1 MKYDEN
7 GTRLITGYV
16 PKLAL
21 TGVAIAAYFLLSAC
35 CVFFFFRTR
44 PRPKYML
51 WVTIGTFTMA
61 VGFGARIPMT
71 NDPGSLGIYIATTLF
86 TLLSPC
92 AFLAQDYVL
101 LPRLATW
108 LDAEDCLFLSS
119 RLIARIF
126 IGSDICTFLIQA
138 AGGGMTAMES
148 MASTGEKI
156 ALIGLII
163 QCVSFGLFW
172 VLLVVFAFRLRSNH
186 SNKWASGSGF
196 KGWKALYWALQW
208 TCIGIMV
215 RCVFR
220 VIEFSQGYS
229 GYLRT
234 TEWCYYVLDTLPLF
248 LAIVVW
254 AVVWPPSILVES
266 DKWAATHE
274 HGHEYD
280 LTSMGGSTYGPVTT
294 GSSYDKA

>member
-1 MKYDEN
+1 MKFDEN
-7 GTRLITGYV
+7 GNRLITGYV

-21 TGVAIAAYFLLSAC
+21 TGVAIAAYFLLSVC
-35 CVFFFFRTR
+35 LNIFFFRTK
-44 PRPKYML
+44 PKPKYML

-61 VGFGARIPMT
+61 VGFACRIPMT
-71 NDPGSLGIYIATTLF
+71 ADPSSLGIYIATTLF

-138 AGGGMTAMES
+138 AGGGMTAMVS

-172 VLLVVFAFRLRSNH
+172 VLLIVFAFRLRSRH
-186 SNKWASGSGF
+186 PEKWTPGLR
-196 KGWKALYWALQW
+196 GWNALYWALQW

-234 TEWCYYVLDTLPLF
+234 TEWCYYTLDTLPLF

-254 AVVWPPSILVES
+254 AVVWPPRILGR
-266 DKWAATHE
+266 DKW
-274 HGHEYD
+274 GVVPEYG
-280 LTSMGGSTYGPVTT
+280 LTTVGDD
-294 GSSYDKA
+294 SSYGRETSTLCDKA

>member
-1 MKYDEN
+1 MKYEN
-7 GTRLITGYV
+7 GIRLITGYV

-21 TGVAIAAYFLLSAC
+21 TVVAIAAYFLLSAC
-35 CVFFFFRTR
+35 CFF
-44 PRPKYML
+44 Y
-51 WVTIGTFTMA
+51 
-61 VGFGARIPMT
+61 
-71 NDPGSLGIYIATTLF
+71 
-86 TLLSPC
+86 
-92 AFLAQDYVL
+92 
-101 LPRLATW
+101 
-108 LDAEDCLFLSS
+108 
-119 RLIARIF
+119 
-126 IGSDICTFLIQA
+126 ICTFLIQA
-138 AGGGMTAMES
+138 GGGGMTAIES

-186 SNKWASGSGF
+186 SNKWASGSGL

-220 VIEFSQGYS
+220 VVEFSQGYS

-254 AVVWPPSILVES
+254 AVVWPPRILVES
-266 DKWAATHE
+266 DKWTGTHEHE

-280 LTSMGGSTYGPVTT
+280 LTSMGGSTYGPITT